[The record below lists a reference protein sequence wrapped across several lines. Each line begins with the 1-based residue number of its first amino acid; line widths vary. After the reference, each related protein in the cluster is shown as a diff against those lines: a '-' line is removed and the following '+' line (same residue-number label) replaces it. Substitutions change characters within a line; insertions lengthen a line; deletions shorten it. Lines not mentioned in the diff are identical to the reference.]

1 MLKGKINLLVE
12 GCVFVSF
19 DVGWLFEVE
28 EIWHMVVL
36 VLNSGK
42 ELHGSSILYV
52 SKILQKTSISYPL
65 IRSCMHWFC
74 MVGLKDHPL
83 KAYT

>member
-1 MLKGKINLLVE
+1 
-12 GCVFVSF
+12 
-19 DVGWLFEVE
+19 
-28 EIWHMVVL
+28 MVVL

-42 ELHGSSILYV
+42 EPHGSSILYV

-74 MVGLKDHPL
+74 MLGLKDHPL